1 MTAVNYHK
9 FHLIKSV
16 KIEILY
22 LYERKNKMANRV
34 RAKIKTLR
42 VSPTDEIKLKR
53 RVSESGKTMQEFLLD
68 LALNGKVSTYDYSEL
83 MKLRK
88 DVNAIGRNV
97 NQIVRYIHETG
108 AVEPEA
114 FEMLRQEIKEMNKA
128 IMTEF
133 KEGNLLKENAN
144 NESTPNQED

>member
-1 MTAVNYHK
+1 M
-9 FHLIKSV
+9 SV
-16 KIEILY
+16 KIELLY
-22 LYERKNKMANRV
+22 LYERKKKMANRV

-53 RVSESGKTMQEFLLD
+53 RVAESGKTMQEFLLD
-68 LALNGKVSTYDYSEL
+68 LALNGKVNNYDYSEL
-83 MKLRK
+83 MQLRQE
-88 DVNAIGRNV
+88 VNAIGRNV

-108 AVEPEA
+108 TVEPEA

-144 NESTPNQED
+144 YESTPNQKD

>member
-1 MTAVNYHK
+1 
-9 FHLIKSV
+9 
-16 KIEILY
+16 
-22 LYERKNKMANRV
+22 MANRV

-88 DVNAIGRNV
+88 EVNAIGRNV

-133 KEGNLLKENAN
+133 KEGIY
-144 NESTPNQED
+144 

>member
-1 MTAVNYHK
+1 
-9 FHLIKSV
+9 
-16 KIEILY
+16 
-22 LYERKNKMANRV
+22 
-34 RAKIKTLR
+34 
-42 VSPTDEIKLKR
+42 
-53 RVSESGKTMQEFLLD
+53 MQEFLLD

-83 MKLRK
+83 MELRK
-88 DVNAIGRNV
+88 EVNAIGRNV

-108 AVEPEA
+108 TVEPEA

-144 NESTPNQED
+144 YESTPNQKD

>member
-1 MTAVNYHK
+1 
-9 FHLIKSV
+9 
-16 KIEILY
+16 
-22 LYERKNKMANRV
+22 MANRV

-42 VSPTDEIKLKR
+42 VSPTDETKLKR
-53 RVSESGKTMQEFLLD
+53 RVAESGKTMQEFLLD

-83 MKLRK
+83 MELRK
-88 DVNAIGRNV
+88 EVNAIGRNV

-108 AVEPEA
+108 TVEPEA

-144 NESTPNQED
+144 YESTPNQKD

>member
-1 MTAVNYHK
+1 M
-9 FHLIKSV
+9 SV
-16 KIEILY
+16 KIEILS
-22 LYERKNKMANRV
+22 LYERKKKMANRV

-42 VSPTDEIKLKR
+42 VSPTDETKLKR
-53 RVSESGKTMQEFLLD
+53 RVAESGKTMQEFLLD

-83 MKLRK
+83 MELRK
-88 DVNAIGRNV
+88 EVNAIGRNV

-108 AVEPEA
+108 TVEPEA
-114 FEMLRQEIKEMNKA
+114 FEMLRQEIKEMNKV

-144 NESTPNQED
+144 YESTTNQED

>member
-1 MTAVNYHK
+1 
-9 FHLIKSV
+9 
-16 KIEILY
+16 
-22 LYERKNKMANRV
+22 MANRV

-88 DVNAIGRNV
+88 EVNAKQKIKIYH
-97 NQIVRYIHETG
+97 QQG
-108 AVEPEA
+108 AASRVILPVV
-114 FEMLRQEIKEMNKA
+114 KK
-128 IMTEF
+128 
-133 KEGNLLKENAN
+133 
-144 NESTPNQED
+144 

>member
-88 DVNAIGRNV
+88 EVNAIVHIILGGS
-97 NQIVRYIHETG
+97 YG
-108 AVEPEA
+108 
-114 FEMLRQEIKEMNKA
+114 
-128 IMTEF
+128 
-133 KEGNLLKENAN
+133 
-144 NESTPNQED
+144 

>member
-9 FHLIKSV
+9 FHSIKCV

-83 MKLRK
+83 MQLRK
-88 DVNAIGRNV
+88 EVNAIGRNV

-108 AVEPEA
+108 TVELEA

-144 NESTPNQED
+144 YESTPNQKD